1 MKKMMLSGAVV
12 LLTFT
17 AAIAQSTPCDKKVV
31 YHSERQEMLGTDGQ
45 VVDSKSDIVD
55 IEVSKEGISVT
66 VNDKGVQLTATIKEV
81 TCEWKTPYQEG
92 KATYTAS
99 FAKGNGETS
108 EGTAVVEAK
117 EGKIT
122 VVFAIAAMDGKK
134 FRAVVSSYKE
144 K

>member
-1 MKKMMLSGAVV
+1 MLSGAIL

-17 AAIAQSTPCDKKVV
+17 AAIAQTTPCDKKVV
-31 YHSERQEMLGTDGQ
+31 YHSERQEFLDTDGQ
-45 VVDSKSDIVD
+45 VVDSKSDVVD
-55 IEVSKEGISVT
+55 IEVSKEGISVS

-92 KATYTAS
+92 KATYTAT
-99 FAKGNGETS
+99 FAKGNGEAS
-108 EGTAVVEAK
+108 DGTATVEAK

-122 VVFAIAAMDGKK
+122 VVFSIAAMDGKK
-134 FRAVVSSYKE
+134 LRAVISSYNE